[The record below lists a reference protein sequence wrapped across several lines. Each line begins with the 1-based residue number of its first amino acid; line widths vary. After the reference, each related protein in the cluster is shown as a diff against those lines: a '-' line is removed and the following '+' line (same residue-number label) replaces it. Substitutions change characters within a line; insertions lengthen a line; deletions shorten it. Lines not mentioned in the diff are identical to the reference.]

1 VIEPKIWPWVK
12 DVVVQYRRW
21 IVFIGIVALVESG
34 VGIAIPLVWQGLI
47 DRATSGR
54 MDYRM
59 AGVFLALMCVHA
71 LPVLDVLRERMISR
85 QCFDTRGSVFQHL
98 LRLSVPFFRSGKS
111 DSGKSTQVALE
122 VDQGVASGERL
133 LRRFMTSNLLSDLPT
148 AGFGLVFVASYSLA
162 AAGIL
167 VGFLAVF
174 VLLSSWLGKRVGAIE
189 AEHQKFSIAITA
201 RQLEAMKLVETVK
214 LHQAESHE
222 RGWYEER
229 GQKLMQMEWQLNR
242 LYGWLGALKGLS
254 GSLPFCVSLA
264 LFLPRV
270 IDGNLSVGMLVAL
283 QLYSARAVAPAG
295 FLGEMYQEI
304 KRNAATL
311 KPMLRILQ
319 QQPTVAESAA
329 PIVMQ
334 PLRHEIVFRDVTFCY
349 PGTTEPA
356 LRDVSLTIPAG
367 KKVAIVGPSS
377 SSKST
382 LARMLVRFYDPQHGL
397 ITVDGVDLRQ
407 VSFNS
412 LYREIC
418 YVTQEVSVLSG
429 TVSENV
435 AYGLRDCVEE
445 RIAAA
450 CHNASADFALRP
462 PRGLHTHVGEL
473 GCQLS
478 GGERQR
484 LALARIFLR
493 RPSVIVLDEATASL
507 DQMTERE
514 IMATFDQLLAMNG
527 GTTFV
532 VIAHRMSTI
541 RNADQIVV
549 MDAGRV
555 VSVGTHNE
563 LIERCPLYRQLCQEK
578 MAG

>member
-1 VIEPKIWPWVK
+1 
-12 DVVVQYRRW
+12 
-21 IVFIGIVALVESG
+21 
-34 VGIAIPLVWQGLI
+34 
-47 DRATSGR
+47 
-54 MDYRM
+54 M
-59 AGVFLALMCVHA
+59 
-71 LPVLDVLRERMISR
+71 
-85 QCFDTRGSVFQHL
+85 
-98 LRLSVPFFRSGKS
+98 
-111 DSGKSTQVALE
+111 
-122 VDQGVASGERL
+122 
-133 LRRFMTSNLLSDLPT
+133 
-148 AGFGLVFVASYSLA
+148 
-162 AAGIL
+162 

-367 KKVAIVGPSS
+367 KKVAIVE
-377 SSKST
+377 
-382 LARMLVRFYDPQHGL
+382 RERFPRFHIGE
-397 ITVDGVDLRQ
+397 
-407 VSFNS
+407 S
-412 LYREIC
+412 LLPASIC
-418 YVTQEVSVLSG
+418 KTFLP
-429 TVSENV
+429 
-435 AYGLRDCVEE
+435 
-445 RIAAA
+445 IAA
-450 CHNASADFALRP
+450 R
-462 PRGLHTHVGEL
+462 T
-473 GCQLS
+473 
-478 GGERQR
+478 
-484 LALARIFLR
+484 
-493 RPSVIVLDEATASL
+493 PSN
-507 DQMTERE
+507 
-514 IMATFDQLLAMNG
+514 LLAI
-527 GTTFV
+527 T
-532 VIAHRMSTI
+532 STP
-541 RNADQIVV
+541 
-549 MDAGRV
+549 
-555 VSVGTHNE
+555 T
-563 LIERCPLYRQLCQEK
+563 PLPQSKTPLPR
-578 MAG
+578 